1 MGVPIETS
9 FESSKHIFCWRDKK
23 ISFNYTLSSR
33 GFLTAKEIEM
43 RLHRLHRCI
52 G

>member
-1 MGVPIETS
+1 MYFVGEIRKLV
-9 FESSKHIFCWRDKK
+9 
-23 ISFNYTLSSR
+23 FNYTLSSR

-52 G
+52 E